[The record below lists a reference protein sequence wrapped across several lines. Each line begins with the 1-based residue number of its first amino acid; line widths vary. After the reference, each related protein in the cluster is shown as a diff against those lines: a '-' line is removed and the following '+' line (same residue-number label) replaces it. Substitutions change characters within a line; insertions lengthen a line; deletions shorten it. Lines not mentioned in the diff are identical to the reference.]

1 MKFSRFRENINRT
14 PGSVLQQVFSKFLEN
29 SNRTAQSVLQ
39 QVFSKFLENLNG
51 IPGYHLH

>member
-1 MKFSRFRENINRT
+1 MK
-14 PGSVLQQVFSKFLEN
+14 FSKFLEN

-51 IPGYHLH
+51 ILGYHLH